1 MPAPDTTLRH
11 VVLHALAPLAI
22 TLLVGAC
29 NNAQLS
35 VEATERPVVVQPS
48 TAATPNAT
56 VEVKLDLNHDLSV
69 DDAQIVIRG
78 AWGSNPGAFGQ
89 RPEGSRPGPMSLVIG
104 DDNTIHVLD
113 QVNRRVQRFDP
124 SGRLTGQTRIEAETT
139 ETIALTP
146 GSAELWTLVYE
157 AGAAPGFRV
166 ERYTDGQLTQQVKL
180 SSAIQLVTGLYVT
193 GTGSGTGS
201 GAAPSVW
208 VEERHDRQI
217 QVVADGRAL
226 APAEQTR
233 HVLGRP
239 YRGQHAERLTAA
251 RLDASRAALIHV
263 LPGQGTHR
271 LLDVVTPLPLMAI
284 HALASDRAGRIYL
297 GLLLGREVQP
307 GHTPVDVHRLLLV
320 HQGQGAAPLTI
331 GLARERTHDVF
342 QPLAIGPDGAVYQ
355 LHTSEE
361 GVTVRRWALPA
372 AATRGGVR

>member
-11 VVLHALAPLAI
+11 IVLHTLAPLML
-22 TLLVGAC
+22 TLWVGAC
-29 NNAQLS
+29 NNTQLS
-35 VEATERPVVVQPS
+35 VEATERPVVVKPS
-48 TAATPNAT
+48 SVATPITTA
-56 VEVKLDLNHDLSV
+56 EVKLDLSHDLSV
-69 DDAQIVIRG
+69 DDAQIVVRG
-78 AWGSNPGAFGQ
+78 AWGSAPGAFGQ

-124 SGRLTGQTRIEAETT
+124 SGRVTGQTSITAETT
-139 ETIALTP
+139 ETIALAP
-146 GSAELWTLVYE
+146 GSADLWTLVYE
-157 AGAAPGFRV
+157 PGATPGHRV
-166 ERYTDGQLTQQVKL
+166 ERYADGQRAQQVKL
-180 SSAIQLVTGLYVT
+180 GSAVQLVTGLYVT
-193 GTGSGTGS
+193 GT

-217 QVVADGRAL
+217 QLVAAGRAL

-239 YRGQHAERLTAA
+239 YRGQHTERLTAA

-307 GHTPVDVHRLLLV
+307 GHAPPEVHRLLLV
-320 HQGQGAAPLTI
+320 HQGQGIAPLTI
-331 GLARERTHDVF
+331 QLARERTHDVF
-342 QPLAIGPDGAVYQ
+342 QPLAIGPDGSVYQ

-372 AATRGGVR
+372 DARSKGGAR